1 MTLYSRR
8 YVYLLVLLG
17 AFPICELIS
26 QCVNKDT
33 EKQIENSIL
42 SFILCICSIIFLFV
56 NIFNKQEDPYVD
68 ETKYPT
74 KVVDYI
80 KENID
85 YKNMRIYNSYDNGSF
100 LMLNDIPVFIDSR
113 LDVYCSEFNDTDVF
127 KDYIYVTAG
136 KANYE
141 NIFSKYDFTHILLY
155 KKEIANQYIT
165 NDTNYKLLYEDE
177 YFSFYQKLN

>member
-1 MTLYSRR
+1 M
-8 YVYLLVLLG
+8 
-17 AFPICELIS
+17 
-26 QCVNKDT
+26 
-33 EKQIENSIL
+33 
-42 SFILCICSIIFLFV
+42 
-56 NIFNKQEDPYVD
+56 
-68 ETKYPT
+68 
-74 KVVDYI
+74 VDYI

-85 YKNMRIYNSYDNGSF
+85 YKNMRIYNSYDNGSY